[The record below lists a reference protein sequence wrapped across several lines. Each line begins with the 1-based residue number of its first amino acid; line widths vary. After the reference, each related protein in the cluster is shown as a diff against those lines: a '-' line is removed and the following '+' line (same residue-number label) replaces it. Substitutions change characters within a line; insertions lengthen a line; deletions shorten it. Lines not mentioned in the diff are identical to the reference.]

1 MRILYIHNDY
11 AKPSGEETAAEAI
24 VALLTEHGHE
34 VAWHRRSSAEIAGS
48 VLGQVKSLFTGVW
61 NPCEAKAVAEHVKEF
76 KPDIVQVQ
84 NIYPLLSPGIFPAI
98 RKLGIP
104 IVMRCPN
111 YRLFCPNGLCCD
123 MQGHV
128 CEQCFGG
135 HEWRC
140 AFKNCT
146 GSRLKSVGY
155 ALRGWAAR
163 VTRRILDNVD
173 VFIVQTEFQRQKFM
187 KQGIPEAKLA
197 ILPGIMQKMDS
208 AAEWQPG
215 KYVTYIGRCSEEK
228 GILEYME
235 CARKLPDLPFMVAG
249 SYDGMPGLRESA
261 PGNVVWTGFLK
272 GEALRN
278 AFLDSRMVVVP
289 SRCYEGFPN
298 TIVQAMQMERPV
310 IAVNLGSSGSIVQE
324 GATGEKFTPMD
335 VDEMAAKIN
344 KLYADVE
351 CCRRYGQ
358 AGRKEALRL
367 YSRESI
373 YDKLLGIY
381 RQAALK

>member
-24 VALLTEHGHE
+24 VALLKEHGHE

-48 VLGQVKSLFTGVW
+48 VSGQVKSLFTGVW
-61 NPCEAKAVAEHVKEF
+61 NPCEAKAVAEHIKEF

-84 NIYPLLSPGIFPAI
+84 NIYPLLSPSIFPAI

-146 GSRLKSVGY
+146 GSRLKSFGY
-155 ALRGWAAR
+155 ALRGWASR
-163 VTRRILDNVD
+163 VTQRILDNVD

-187 KQGIPEAKLA
+187 KQGIPERKLG
-197 ILPGIMQKMDS
+197 ILPGIMPLIEPPSM
-208 AAEWQPG
+208 WQIG
-215 KYVTYIGRCSEEK
+215 KYITFVGRVSAEK
-228 GILEYME
+228 GIDDFLGA
-235 CARKLPDLPFMVAG
+235 ARLLPDLPFRVAG
-249 SYDGMPGLRESA
+249 NYEGMPGIREAS
-261 PGNVVWTGFLK
+261 PPNIEWMGFLK
-272 GEALRN
+272 GEALRQ
-278 AFLDSRMVVVP
+278 AYLDSRIIVIP
-289 SRCYEGFPN
+289 SKWYEGFPN
-298 TIVQAMQMERPV
+298 VIVMGMMLEKPIITAA
-310 IAVNLGSSGSIVQE
+310 I
-324 GATGEKFTPMD
+324 GATGTIIDDGHTGLLFAPGDTVELADKISALYQD
-335 VDEMAAKIN
+335 VNKCREYGINGANVAKT
-344 KLYADVE
+344 
-351 CCRRYGQ
+351 
-358 AGRKEALRL
+358 L

-373 YDKLLGIY
+373 YDKLMSIY
-381 RQAALK
+381 RQAIDN